1 MSAHTLWAFPPP
13 VLSRDGWHASLFGM
27 EVDWRII
34 PSCVTGAHELL
45 VSFRGKC
52 RAYPMARRES

>member
-1 MSAHTLWAFPPP
+1 MNAHTLWAFPPN
-13 VLSRDGWHASLFGM
+13 VYRFEGFGAALFGM

-34 PSCVTGAHELL
+34 PSVMDGTQSLW
-45 VSFRGKC
+45 VIFRGKC